1 MMSEVLDRIR
11 GALVGLRMHTA
22 VALNEVIIDKSH
34 AAQLVIIN
42 LPAPPAKQEAE
53 ANCILAHLAAALSST
68 SLTSAALRLTVLSLL
83 NQKFQNVHF
92 F

>member
-1 MMSEVLDRIR
+1 
-11 GALVGLRMHTA
+11 MHTA

-53 ANCILAHLAAALSST
+53 ANCILAHLADALSST
-68 SLTSAALRLTVLSLL
+68 SLTSAA
-83 NQKFQNVHF
+83 
-92 F
+92 